1 MNKEDIQL
9 VAKSLLNGGLAVIPT
24 DTQYGLVAR
33 ATDETAV
40 AKLYAVKKRDDKPG
54 TIIAASVQQ
63 LVELGLKE
71 RYLKPVAHYWPNPIS
86 IVIPVGFS
94 LPHLHLGKM
103 TLAVRVLKDNN
114 LIDLMQK
121 TGPLLTTSANLPGE
135 DPAATIQDA
144 KKIFG
149 DKVDIYVD
157 GGNLA
162 GRSPSTV
169 IRIVDDSV
177 EVLRSGA
184 VNVDDAGR
192 LI

>member
-24 DTQYGLVAR
+24 DTQYGLVVR
-33 ATDETAV
+33 ASDELAV
-40 AKLYAVKKRDDKPG
+40 AKLYAVKKREGKPG
-54 TIIAASVQQ
+54 TIIAASVDQ
-63 LVELGLKE
+63 LVELGLKA
-71 RYLKPVAHYWPNPIS
+71 RYLKAVAQYWPNPIS
-86 IVIPVGFS
+86 VVIPVGFD
-94 LPHLHLGKM
+94 LPYLHLGKM
-103 TLAVRVLKDNN
+103 TLAVRIPKVTA
-114 LIDLMQK
+114 LIKLMQK
-121 TGPLLTTSANLPGE
+121 TGPLLTSSANLPGD

-149 DKVDIYVD
+149 DEVDVYVD